1 MKALKT
7 IVLIVLLVPI
17 ALLLVSLFLPSRY
30 RVERSLAIQATPGAI
45 FTRVNT
51 LKSWPEWTAW
61 TTARYPDMQ
70 ISFAGPESGAGA
82 TYSWNGKSSG
92 HGTLKIT
99 RAEPDKGI
107 GYELDFENGK
117 YVSTGAISLVDSGG
131 LVTVTWS
138 NEGNLGWNPV
148 SRYFGLLMDRMMGP
162 DFEEG
167 LRNLKRGL
175 EAK

>member
-1 MKALKT
+1 
-7 IVLIVLLVPI
+7 
-17 ALLLVSLFLPSRY
+17 
-30 RVERSLAIQATPGAI
+30 
-45 FTRVNT
+45 
-51 LKSWPEWTAW
+51 
-61 TTARYPDMQ
+61 MQ

-82 TYSWNGKSSG
+82 TYTWNGKSSG

-99 RAEPDKGI
+99 RAEPDKGV